1 MTTLEEWK
9 ESLKSS
15 SGRIVTETRP
25 GRAEIYLDGEPVM
38 DTSGNIA
45 KTPTVI
51 HNVPEGIHTIT
62 FSKQGYTDITII
74 ANVLK
79 GSDCHARALLNTSMF
94 SYPLMLS
101 SSPEDIQS
109 FLDDIQLQ
117 SLQPSPGWPYLPIR
131 QVTYGHIV
139 ANTTPDGAEIYLD
152 GQPVRDI
159 NGNIAT
165 TPSSIIG
172 IITGIHLVTFKK
184 SGYADTSVTV
194 EIQNGLY
201 SNVHIS
207 LASQSSLTTL
217 L

>member
-1 MTTLEEWK
+1 MTVEYNEY
-9 ESLKSS
+9 SKSF
-15 SGRIVTETRP
+15 SGRIIADTRP

-38 DTSGNIA
+38 NTSGQIA
-45 KTPTVI
+45 RTPTVI
-51 HNVPEGIHTIT
+51 QNVPEGIHSIT
-62 FSKQGYTDITII
+62 FSKPGYTDITII
-74 ANVLK
+74 TNVLK

-101 SSPEDIQS
+101 SLSSIEDIQS
-109 FLDDIQLQ
+109 FLTDDFLTGDTQLR

-159 NGNIAT
+159 NGNIAI

-201 SNVHIS
+201 SNIH
-207 LASQSSLTTL
+207 TTL
-217 L
+217 EKV

>member
-1 MTTLEEWK
+1 MTISEEWK

-15 SGRIVTETRP
+15 SGHIITDTRP

-38 DTSGNIA
+38 NTSGQIA
-45 KTPTVI
+45 RTPTVI
-51 HNVPEGIHTIT
+51 QNVPEGVHTIT
-62 FSKQGYTDITII
+62 FSKPGYTDITII

-101 SSPEDIQS
+101 SSPEDIHS
-109 FLDDIQLQ
+109 FLYDIQSQSLQ
-117 SLQPSPGWPYLPIR
+117 LQTLQPSPGWPYLPIR
-131 QVTYGHIV
+131 QVTYGHMV
-139 ANTTPDGAEIYLD
+139 VNTTPDGAEIYLD

-201 SNVHIS
+201 SNVHIP
-207 LASQSSLTTL
+207 LEQLH
-217 L
+217 